1 MRVLLFWTSSCFVV
15 RVRFACILSWYLYR
29 LFIRRAVKVRK
40 LSLPGTWTLQ
50 PQGFFCLSLTMKA
63 EREAIMDIG

>member
-15 RVRFACILSWYLYR
+15 RVRVACI
-29 LFIRRAVKVRK
+29 LFIRRAVQGEKT
-40 LSLPGTWTLQ
+40 LSSWHLDSSAW
-50 PQGFFCLSLTMKA
+50 FFCLSLTMKA